1 MSGKTK
7 SDIKVIISKALID
20 SYFIHKEFVS
30 VNNVL
35 REYNEMKKKKK
46 ILKSICIILYKYV
59 EQRMKEMV

>member
-20 SYFIHKEFVS
+20 SYIIHKEFVS

-35 REYNEMKKKKK
+35 REYNEMKKKK
-46 ILKSICIILYKYV
+46 ILKSICIILYK
-59 EQRMKEMV
+59 K